1 MLRGQHTVHDVPK
14 ESTAHLDSV
23 PNKAHTIHR
32 KESDTM
38 SNNLHA
44 ASSEWASRPADE
56 RFWTMGEMRAAC
68 ESIRAG
74 CGTAR
79 VPMQSLQARAE
90 GDALVLVGSKDRPAA
105 LTHYAFGQ
113 LAVTVGA
120 PAAYLRELPVNVA
133 ADCLNAGIV
142 KADKS
147 DRDLLFHKNGRL
159 TLRACLSDKYE
170 RVWDAD
176 VCRYFEKLTDQGWR
190 NPAGRAPAGYKG
202 ITRAATS
209 EDILPGQINISV
221 GDAIAPAG
229 LYASDHDMFAF
240 LVAPD
245 RVIDDGTGG
254 TLMRG
259 IFVRNSEV
267 GDASLSVTFFLMQ
280 AVCGNHI
287 VWGAKGV
294 HEIRVRHVGSA
305 PLTRALRGF
314 ETELRR
320 YLDSAPEEQRMIA
333 AARKLVLG
341 NTKDE
346 VLDAIVKYARGHSLP
361 ISRKRADEAYEVC
374 ARHEDWYGSPRTL
387 WGQVAGL
394 THASQ
399 ASGYADDRAA
409 ADRSAGGLLGM
420 VEF

>member
-1 MLRGQHTVHDVPK
+1 M
-14 ESTAHLDSV
+14 A
-23 PNKAHTIHR
+23 
-32 KESDTM
+32 
-38 SNNLHA
+38 NLHA
-44 ASSEWASRPADE
+44 ANSQWASRPADE
-56 RFWTMGEMRAAC
+56 RYWTLGDMRTAC
-68 ESIRAG
+68 ENVRAG

-79 VPMQSLQARAE
+79 VPMQSLKARAE
-90 GDALVLVGSKDRPAA
+90 GDSLVLVGSKDRPAA

-113 LAVTVGA
+113 LATTVGA
-120 PAAYLRELPVNVA
+120 PAAYLRELPIGVA
-133 ADCLNAGIV
+133 ADCLNAGIA

-159 TLRACLSDKYE
+159 TLRACLSDRYE
-170 RVWDAD
+170 RVWDSD
-176 VCRYFEKLTDQGWR
+176 VCKYFERLTDQGWR
-190 NPAGRAPAGYKG
+190 NPAGLAPINYRGE
-202 ITRAATS
+202 TRAATA
-209 EDILPGQINISV
+209 EDILPGQINIGV
-221 GDAIAPAG
+221 GSAIAPAG

-240 LVAPD
+240 LVSPD
-245 RVIDDGTGG
+245 RVLGDGSGG
-254 TLMRG
+254 SLMRG

-305 PLTRALRGF
+305 PLTRALSGF
-314 ETELRR
+314 EAQLRR
-320 YLDSAPEEQRMIA
+320 YMDSAPEEERMIA

-346 VLDAIVKYARGHSLP
+346 VLDAIVKYARSHSLP
-361 ISRKRADEAYEVC
+361 ISRKRAEEAYGVC
-374 ARHEDWYGSPRTL
+374 EQHESWYGSPRTL

-399 ASGYADDRAA
+399 NSGYADDRASVDRA
-409 ADRSAGGLLGM
+409 AGALLGM